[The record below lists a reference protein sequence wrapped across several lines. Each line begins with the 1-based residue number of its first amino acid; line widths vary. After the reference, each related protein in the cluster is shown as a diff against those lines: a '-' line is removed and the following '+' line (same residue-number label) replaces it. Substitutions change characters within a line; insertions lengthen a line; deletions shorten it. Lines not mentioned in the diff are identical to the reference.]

1 MRERRATLIARTAWT
16 SGCENDSIPNLI
28 DLSRN
33 AVEAGKQMIFTDN
46 QFVIMVD
53 PYLANS
59 VFIFYGNAL
68 PNVLGRRNA
77 RISVQDFLPNAL
89 KAIFIEAFNEAAK
102 SDKEVYRQG
111 EITTASGEGVLYR
124 SVFMPLRSDSQNKH
138 NYIFGAFSNESGF
151 TELLAA

>member
-68 PNVLGRRNA
+68 PNVLGRRNVG
-77 RISVQDFLPNAL
+77 INVQNFLPHAL
-89 KAIFIEAFNEAAK
+89 KDIFLEAYKEAAK
-102 SDKEVYRQG
+102 SNKEVYRRG
-111 EITTASGEGVLYR
+111 EITIASCEGVLYR
-124 SVFMPLRSDSQNKH
+124 SVFMPLRSDRQNNHKF
-138 NYIFGAFSNESGF
+138 IFGAFSNETGS